1 MSADAATS
9 LQERFGLLALTIG
22 QRLPLQV
29 CQSRAGFYVGTL
41 DAEGLPCS
49 RESVEYWPQRAH
61 ADKALRT
68 GTFTQ
73 RVEP

>member
-1 MSADAATS
+1 MTETTQQQFGKLAA
-9 LQERFGLLALTIG
+9 QCG

-41 DAEGLPCS
+41 DADGLPYS
-49 RESVEYWPQRAH
+49 RESVEYWPRRAP
-61 ADKALRT
+61 ADKALST

-73 RVEP
+73 RAEP

>member
-1 MSADAATS
+1 MTETTQQQFGKLAA
-9 LQERFGLLALTIG
+9 QCG

-41 DAEGLPCS
+41 TVEGLPNS
-49 RESVEYWPQRAH
+49 RESAENWPQRELA
-61 ADKALRT
+61 AQALCA

-73 RVEP
+73 RREP

>member
-1 MSADAATS
+1 MTETTQQQFGKLAA
-9 LQERFGLLALTIG
+9 QCG

-29 CQSRAGFYVGTL
+29 YQSRASFYVGTL
-41 DAEGLPCS
+41 DAEGQPYS
-49 RESVEYWPQRAH
+49 RESAEYWPQRAQ
-61 ADKALRT
+61 ADKALST